1 MFFIWWTKFGLGVI
15 ILPLVIFP
23 LVIIFLDSIFPSTE
37 SEVLP
42 EYFYSLWCFISF
54 GMSSI
59 ACKIV
64 GKSLNSRIT
73 KLVKNKWTGK
83 ITKDF
88 HTLYGIKIENWSW
101 FYGVI
106 CFISLLVLLE
116 DFMTSL

>member
-1 MFFIWWTKFGLGVI
+1 MFFIWWTKFGLLAI
-15 ILPLVIFP
+15 IVPISIFGLVLYF
-23 LVIIFLDSIFPSTE
+23 LVSIFPSSE

-42 EYFYSLWCFISF
+42 EYFDSLWCFISF
-54 GMSSI
+54 GMSAI
-59 ACKIV
+59 ACQIV

-73 KLVKNKWTGK
+73 KLVKDKWTGK

-106 CFISLLVLLE
+106 CVISLLNLLVY
-116 DFMTSL
+116 L

>member
-1 MFFIWWTKFGLGVI
+1 MFFIWWTKFGLVVI
-15 ILPLVIFP
+15 ILPLVILP
-23 LVIIFLDSIFPSTE
+23 LVSIVLDSIAPSTE

-42 EYFYSLWCFISF
+42 EYFDSLWCFISF
-54 GMSSI
+54 GMSAI
-59 ACKIV
+59 ACQIV

-73 KLVKNKWTGK
+73 KLVKDKWTGK

-106 CFISLLVLLE
+106 CVISLLNLLVY
-116 DFMTSL
+116 L